1 MFISKKYLKSKP
13 VCKVTFRLPKEALAD
28 AKKVFLVG
36 DFNSWD
42 QEKEEMKILKDGSA
56 KTMVDL
62 EVGKSYEYKFLID
75 GKKWENDW
83 RAEAYVTNGVD
94 ANENSVVSV

>member
-13 VCKVTFRLPKEALAD
+13 VCKVTFRLPKEALED

-36 DFNSWD
+36 DFNDWN

-56 KTMVDL
+56 KTMLDL
-62 EVGKSYEYKFLID
+62 EVGKSYQYKFLID
-75 GKKWENDW
+75 GEKWENDW
-83 RAEAYVTNGVD
+83 KAEAYVANGVD
-94 ANENSVVSV
+94 AEENSLVSI